1 MTARRRLV
9 AIVGAVLLAV
19 TGAVPVAAHDPSP
32 VFEGDGLW
40 AQDADLTFDWSD
52 TWMAPFD
59 MRVAIKDGAADQ
71 NASRGA
77 RAATFRALDGSRNL
91 VVYGTEVV
99 CGTGGLACMRR
110 NPPTGFGLWFRE
122 NGHRFDWGTL
132 KWCQLYDPFPNGCYD
147 VENITLDELGH
158 VQILNHHVNYANES
172 DYLDSVVQTVSHAK
186 PGVGWNAHAFGRCDV
201 AQLQRQYDVTTTTRI
216 STCLD
221 AIPTML
227 AFSTSA
233 SAVGWDGSARLTAR
247 LRIDDDPT
255 VTFRL
260 RGNDLDGRTVVLQR
274 RPPGGTWTD
283 AQVLSATGTP
293 GTYAVTLRLRS
304 TTEFRAVFRK
314 PSDEPLLATTSGTVR
329 VTVNGGCSLPP
340 CPQAM
345 PVSGGR

>member
-1 MTARRRLV
+1 M
-9 AIVGAVLLAV
+9 
-19 TGAVPVAAHDPSP
+19 
-32 VFEGDGLW
+32 
-40 AQDADLTFDWSD
+40 
-52 TWMAPFD
+52 
-59 MRVAIKDGAADQ
+59 
-71 NASRGA
+71 
-77 RAATFRALDGSRNL
+77 
-91 VVYGTEVV
+91 
-99 CGTGGLACMRR
+99 
-110 NPPTGFGLWFRE
+110 
-122 NGHRFDWGTL
+122 
-132 KWCQLYDPFPNGCYD
+132 
-147 VENITLDELGH
+147 
-158 VQILNHHVNYANES
+158 NYANES
-172 DYLDSVVQTVSHAK
+172 DYLDSVVQTVSHAR

-283 AQVLSATGTP
+283 AQVLSATDARAAQS
-293 GTYAVTLRLRS
+293 AVTLRLRS

-345 PVSGGR
+345 PVPGRTLTMPRRAASLPIIAPLAFLALLAGCGRRELLPSIPTPEPTTPVPPAA